1 MSGLNE
7 EASYKG
13 DCLDAFSKTN
23 RLPALSGLP
32 GQTPA
37 KAGQVPR
44 RRELLHGDPDFGSD
58 PNGCTLTDAWNA
70 TEQDHRFCPT
80 QNGGV
85 KKRETPVVRQRQ
97 VRGLALPLPLSE
109 SQGSPLE

>member
-1 MSGLNE
+1 VSDGDRRSFGPSSFGHATILLSQITLLLVRGSMSGLNE

-80 QNGGV
+80 QNGW
-85 KKRETPVVRQRQ
+85 
-97 VRGLALPLPLSE
+97 
-109 SQGSPLE
+109 